1 MSYII
6 WICFAC
12 LPQAGISNLL
22 DERHTMN
29 RREIRKLD
37 TRIKMIKKATQ
48 ELKQLSGGIQ
58 AIDRNAERILA
69 SVKMLE
75 INISDVK
82 DLV

>member
-1 MSYII
+1 MS
-6 WICFAC
+6 
-12 LPQAGISNLL
+12 
-22 DERHTMN
+22 
-29 RREIRKLD
+29 RREIRKID
-37 TRIKMIKKATQ
+37 TRIKTIKKAAQ

-58 AIDRNAERILA
+58 AVDRNAERILA